1 MDRKERARKEKQGE
15 RLGLGGV
22 DYEWDMGFTD
32 YGRVSVQATGQLRK
46 RRERKG

>member
-1 MDRKERARKEKQGE
+1 MNGI
-15 RLGLGGV
+15 
-22 DYEWDMGFTD
+22 MGFTD